1 MCLRMCV
8 CAGFR
13 SCLGKV
19 VSMSTSQTE
28 ERVPWDVCVC
38 GRAVCIFTDSRIAN
52 PCTLSSIKSN
62 EPCSKCLTSW
72 HQIRKC
78 LRHCLRFAYARTGF
92 AIFSYAELTLAY
104 TTYHSFAYATP
115 L

>member
-1 MCLRMCV
+1 MCVRMCV
-8 CAGFR
+8 CVCRLPF
-13 SCLGKV
+13 LFGKGGEYV
-19 VSMSTSQTE
+19 NQPNRGKSAMG
-28 ERVPWDVCVC
+28 CVC

-104 TTYHSFAYATP
+104 TTHHSFAYATP